1 MFTCNN
7 KWWLTLNTG
16 HILVKINRI
25 SAWALLIFMIVF
37 LVSGYAWVAHII
49 MPVQQAKYLHTQL
62 DMYLVFFFLVHVLIN
77 TKFTLKRWR
86 VGDDQIVNVILVA
99 VGVISLWMVY
109 NVSVSH

>member
-1 MFTCNN
+1 MCNN

-25 SAWALLIFMIVF
+25 SAWALLIFMIIF
-37 LVSGYAWVAHII
+37 LVSGYAWVDHII

-86 VGDDQIVNVILVA
+86 IGDGQIVNTLLVA
-99 VGVISLWMVY
+99 VGVITLWMVY
-109 NVSVSH
+109 NVSISH